1 MTPFPISE
9 SSPIR
14 HPGPPPAACDV
25 VILGGGVAGV
35 MTAYFLAERGVK
47 VVLCEKGRIAGEQSS
62 RNWGWI
68 RQQGR
73 HPAELPIMVEANRL
87 WQSFAQT
94 MPGLGFRQ
102 EGVLYLAQRESE
114 MAAFE
119 DWMKHARTHG
129 LDSRIIGADGIKARL
144 SGAKAG
150 WVGGLLTPSDA
161 RAEPWVAVPL
171 LAQAAVERGAVLV
184 ENCAIRRLDIAA
196 GKVVGVTTELGRI
209 ACDQVLV
216 AGGAW
221 SSLFLRAHGISIPQ
235 LSVLSS
241 VAATT
246 PMPEVFAGNAS
257 DNDFAFRRRQDGGY
271 SLAPGYTH
279 DFFIGPDAFRHLP
292 SYLQTL
298 KQDWRATKFHPAA
311 PRHFPD
317 AWRTPRRWSG
327 DEVSPF
333 ERQRVL
339 NPAPNLK
346 ALSRVQDAFA
356 SAFPQAGR
364 PVLSH
369 AWGGMI
375 DTMPDV
381 IPVIDRDGA
390 LPGLT
395 IATGLSGHGFG
406 IGPAFGRILA
416 DLMTGKDAG
425 HDLHP
430 FRLSRFSDGS
440 VIAPTGAL

>member
-9 SSPIR
+9 TTPIR

-25 VILGGGVAGV
+25 VILGGGVLGV
-35 MTAYFLAERGVK
+35 MTALYLAEKGVK

-73 HPAELPIMVEANRL
+73 HPAELPIMVEALRL
-87 WQSFAQT
+87 WQGLAQEIPT
-94 MPGLGFRQ
+94 LGFRQ
-102 EGVLYLAQRESE
+102 EGVFYLAQTERE

-119 DWMKHARTHG
+119 GWMTHARTHG
-129 LDSRIIGADGIKARL
+129 LDTRLVSAEGVKARL
-144 SGAKAG
+144 AG
-150 WVGGLLTPSDA
+150 CRASWLGGMVTPSDA

-171 LAQAAVERGAVLV
+171 LAEAAVRRGAVLV
-184 ENCAIRRLDIAA
+184 EGCAVRRLDLQGGRVA
-196 GKVVGVTTELGRI
+196 GVITEQGRI
-209 ACDQVLV
+209 ACAQVLV

-221 SSLFLRAHGISIPQ
+221 SSLFLRAQGVVIPQ

-241 VAATT
+241 VAATA
-246 PMPEVFAGNAS
+246 PMPEVYSGNAC
-257 DNDFAFRRRQDGGY
+257 DHDFAFRRRLDGGF

-279 DFFIGPDAFRHLP
+279 DFFIGPDAFRHLRV
-292 SYLQTL
+292 YLPTL
-298 KQDWRATKFHPAA
+298 RQDWRATKFHPAA

-317 AWRTPRRWSG
+317 GWTTPRRWSG
-327 DEVSPF
+327 DDISPF

-339 NPAPNLK
+339 NPAPNLR
-346 ALSRVQDAFA
+346 ALERVQEAFA
-356 SAFPQAGR
+356 TAFPQAGR
-364 PVLSH
+364 PRLTHV
-369 AWGGMI
+369 WGGMI
-375 DTMPDV
+375 DTMPDA
-381 IPVIDRDGA
+381 IPVIDAGTA
-390 LPGLT
+390 IPGLT

-406 IGPAFGRILA
+406 IGPAFGRILS
-416 DLMTGKDAG
+416 DLMTGGTPG

-440 VIAPTGAL
+440 VIAPGGAL

>member
-9 SSPIR
+9 ATPIR

-87 WQSFAQT
+87 WQSLAQT

-102 EGVLYLAQRESE
+102 DGVLYLAQRESE
-114 MAAFE
+114 MAAYE
-119 DWMKHARTHG
+119 DWMIHARTHG
-129 LDSRIIGADGIKARL
+129 LDSRIIGAEGVKARL
-144 SGAKAG
+144 AGAKAG

-171 LAQAAVERGAVLV
+171 LAQAAVQRGAVLV
-184 ENCAIRRLDIAA
+184 EQCAVRRLDIAA
-196 GKVVGVTTELGRI
+196 GRVVGVITEQGRI

-279 DFFIGPDAFRHLP
+279 DFFIGPDAFRNLP
-292 SYLQTL
+292 VYLRTL
-298 KQDWRATKFHPAA
+298 KQDWRATKFHALA

-317 AWRTPRRWSG
+317 AWGTARHWSG
-327 DEVSPF
+327 DEISPF

-339 NPAPNLK
+339 NPAPNMK
-346 ALSRVQDAFA
+346 ALTKVQDAFA
-356 SAFPQAGR
+356 AAFPQTGR

-381 IPVIDRDGA
+381 IPVIDRDGS

-395 IATGLSGHGFG
+395 VATGLSGHGFG

-416 DLMTGKDAG
+416 DLMTERPTG

>member
-1 MTPFPISE
+1 MTPFPISDAT
-9 SSPIR
+9 PVR

-25 VILGGGVAGV
+25 VILGGGVLGV
-35 MTAYFLAERGVK
+35 MTAFYLAERGIRVT
-47 VVLCEKGRIAGEQSS
+47 LCEKGRIAGEQSS

-73 HPAELPIMVEANRL
+73 HPSELPIMVEANRI
-87 WQSFAQT
+87 WQGLAAEL
-94 MPGLGFRQ
+94 PGLGFRQ
-102 EGVLYLAQRESE
+102 EGVLYLAQREAE

-119 DWMKHARTHG
+119 AWLTHARAHG
-129 LDSRIIGADGIKARL
+129 VDTRIISAEGVRARL
-144 SGAKAG
+144 SGTAG
-150 WVGGLLTPSDA
+150 AWVGGMLTPSDA
-161 RAEPWVAVPL
+161 RAEPWVAVQL
-171 LAQAAVERGAVLV
+171 LAEAAARRGAVLV
-184 ENCAIRRLDIAA
+184 EHCAVRRLDIAA
-196 GKVVGVTTELGRI
+196 GRVVGVLTEQGRI

-221 SSLFLRAHGISIPQ
+221 SSLFLRAHGVTIPQ

-241 VAATT
+241 VAATA
-246 PMPEVFAGNAS
+246 PMPEVYAGGAC
-257 DNDFAFRRRQDGGY
+257 DHDFALRRRQDGGY

-279 DFFIGPDAFRHLP
+279 DFFVGPDAFRHLGV
-292 SYLQTL
+292 YLPTL
-298 KQDWRATKFHPAA
+298 RQDWRATKFHPAA
-311 PRHFPD
+311 PRGFPD
-317 AWRTPRRWSG
+317 AWGTPRRWSA
-327 DEVSPF
+327 DQISPF

-339 NPAPNLK
+339 NPAPNRK
-346 ALSRVQDAFA
+346 ALAKVQDAFA
-356 SAFPQAGR
+356 AAFPQLGR
-364 PVLSH
+364 PVLTH

-381 IPVIDRDGA
+381 IPVIDHA
-390 LPGLT
+390 PIPGLT

-416 DLMTGKDAG
+416 DMLTGRPAG

>member
-9 SSPIR
+9 STPIR
-14 HPGPPPAACDV
+14 YPGPPPAACDV
-25 VILGGGVAGV
+25 VILGGGVLGV
-35 MTAYFLAERGVK
+35 MTAFFLAERGVK

-73 HPAELPIMVEANRL
+73 HPAELPIMIEANRL
-87 WQSFAQT
+87 WQTFART

-129 LDSRIIGADGIKARL
+129 LDSRIIGAEGVKARL
-144 SGAKAG
+144 SGSRAG
-150 WVGGLLTPSDA
+150 WVGGMLTPSDA

-171 LAQAAVERGAVLV
+171 LAQAAAQRGAVLV
-184 ENCAIRRLDIAA
+184 ERCAVRRLDIAA
-196 GKVVGVTTELGRI
+196 GRVVGVITEQGRI

-221 SSLFLRAHGISIPQ
+221 SALFMPAHGIRIPQ

-241 VAATT
+241 VAATA
-246 PMPEVFAGNAS
+246 PMPEVFSGNAC
-257 DNDFAFRRRQDGGY
+257 DHDFAFRRRQDGGY

-279 DFFIGPDAFRHLP
+279 DFFIGPDAFRHLGI
-292 SYLQTL
+292 YLPTL
-298 KQDWRATKFHPAA
+298 KQDWRATKFHALA

-317 AWRTPRRWSG
+317 GWRTKRQWSA
-327 DEVSPF
+327 DEESPF

-356 SAFPQAGR
+356 AAFPQAGR
-364 PVLSH
+364 PALTH

-381 IPVIDRDGA
+381 IPVIDQSP

-416 DLMTGKDAG
+416 DLMTGKPPG